1 MSDTTER
8 PCTHTTNSSKK
19 ATHTHTHLL
28 CVFRKCCICTHI
40 CRQCQV
46 PTCMSDFFVCT
57 ANKILSLAAAAPPT
71 HTHGRVWQLSAGLF
85 IDVLPQRGR
94 WSEGAQARERKKREK
109 ARSKERS
116 ELTGQVNH
124 PILSTSLTHVKL
136 EFE

>member
-19 ATHTHTHLL
+19 ATHTHTSCVCSESAVFAHISADNARCLHACLTSL
-28 CVFRKCCICTHI
+28 CVLQTK
-40 CRQCQV
+40 
-46 PTCMSDFFVCT
+46 SS
-57 ANKILSLAAAAPPT
+57 LSLAAAAPPT